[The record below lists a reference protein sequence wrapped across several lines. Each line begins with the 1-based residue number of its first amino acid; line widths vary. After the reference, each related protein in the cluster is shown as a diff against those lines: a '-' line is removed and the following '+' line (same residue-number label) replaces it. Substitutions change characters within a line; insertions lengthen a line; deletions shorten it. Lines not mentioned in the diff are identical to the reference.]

1 MASRNR
7 TALDKQISRAQ
18 KNARNKLYRIRQAG
32 AINTEE
38 FDPRVS
44 QQELKGMNGSQKKAY
59 LRKLELFNKRQNKI
73 IVQPQ
78 NGVAIPETKLKAY
91 RQAELEVNAARI
103 LRRAAIEESVKSA
116 AQRDI
121 AKIRDTVT
129 KEIGRRERA
138 EKLGKPYKPLKASER
153 AMRGMPVQWNKLDVD
168 YLAKAQSYYDPV
180 FKQLKPG
187 ERNKFQDI
195 VPIWMREAFPSVKAV
210 EEQTKKAKAAKERI
224 KVARKRYPQYREA
237 LIEKAMFSGY
247 PELAEAIR
255 ALTYAQ
261 LDYLHYYTDFDAWG
275 SFFSSQG
282 GYLKGEQAFFEDE
295 RGTTDEAAEAM
306 MAEILRARRI
316 RPGQSALSNITYNK
330 DWQGE
335 KGFENAAGSLGST
348 LNPLIRETVASRAGG
363 MDRQDRYG
371 FNTGI
376 FDYKAKRAESAD
388 SERMLYELQYEIAH
402 QIRHGR

>member
-1 MASRNR
+1 
-7 TALDKQISRAQ
+7 
-18 KNARNKLYRIRQAG
+18 
-32 AINTEE
+32 
-38 FDPRVS
+38 
-44 QQELKGMNGSQKKAY
+44 
-59 LRKLELFNKRQNKI
+59 
-73 IVQPQ
+73 
-78 NGVAIPETKLKAY
+78 
-91 RQAELEVNAARI
+91 
-103 LRRAAIEESVKSA
+103 
-116 AQRDI
+116 
-121 AKIRDTVT
+121 
-129 KEIGRRERA
+129 
-138 EKLGKPYKPLKASER
+138 
-153 AMRGMPVQWNKLDVD
+153 
-168 YLAKAQSYYDPV
+168 
-180 FKQLKPG
+180 
-187 ERNKFQDI
+187 
-195 VPIWMREAFPSVKAV
+195 MREAFPSVKAV